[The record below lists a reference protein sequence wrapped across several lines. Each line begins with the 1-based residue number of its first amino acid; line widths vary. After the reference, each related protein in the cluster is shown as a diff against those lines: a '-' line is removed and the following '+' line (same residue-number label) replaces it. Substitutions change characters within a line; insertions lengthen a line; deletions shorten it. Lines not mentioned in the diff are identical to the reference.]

1 MDAFFNLNC
10 SFEIALRHEN
20 QRQGNKML
28 GLVRIFPHYNI
39 VGKFAVLG
47 ISNKLINLKHTTLPI
62 SFEVLFTGMV
72 TLYGNLK

>member
-10 SFEIALRHEN
+10 SFQIASGHEN
-20 QRQGNKML
+20 KRQGDKML
-28 GLVRIFPHYNI
+28 GLVRIFPHYNF

-62 SFEVLFTGMV
+62 SFEVLFTRM
-72 TLYGNLK
+72 LML